1 MTATVT
7 DYRMNPAEDVILFG
21 EDIREGM
28 VVLIE
33 DRVMRH
39 SYSGGE
45 EEQLRKQRFR
55 KVTRLRRE
63 PIAPAEGYESGAL
76 LTFIGEWVDGYQ
88 EIHRY
93 NVSHGWLVK
102 KDSIPEATS

>member
-1 MTATVT
+1 MTTTVA
-7 DYRMNPAEDVILFG
+7 DYRMNPAEDVILFRD
-21 EDIREGM
+21 DIREGM
-28 VVLIE
+28 LVLIE
-33 DRVMRH
+33 DRAMRR

-63 PIAPAEGYESGAL
+63 PLAPEPGFAGGTL

-102 KDSIPEATS
+102 KDSIPEAMS